1 MLKLYGYYRSSAAY
15 RVRIVLNLKGLAYEQ
30 VFVHLRRGGGEQ
42 FRPDYVKLN
51 PQALVPTLD
60 DDGVVLTQSLA
71 IINYLEE
78 TRPEPRLVPADPA
91 ARARV
96 RALALAVACD
106 IHPLN
111 NLRVL
116 QYLKDELDI
125 DEDARN
131 RWYRHWVEL
140 GLGAMEQMV
149 AGHPAT
155 GRFCHGDFPGIA
167 DACLVPQLANARR
180 FGCDVGV
187 CPTLVTI
194 EGACAE
200 LPAFRAAAP
209 ENQPDAE

>member
-51 PQALVPTLD
+51 PQALVPTLV

-116 QYLKDELDI
+116 QYLKDALDI

-140 GLGAMEQMV
+140 GLGTMERMV

-155 GRFCHGDFPGIA
+155 GRFCHGDSPGIA

-187 CPTLVTI
+187 CPTLVEI